1 VILEVSQPYSNHN
14 GGQLAFGP
22 DGFLYIAVG
31 DGGSGGD
38 PQGNGQNLSTLLG
51 SILRI
56 DIDKQEGELKY
67 AIPAGNPFAGN
78 NDGYREEIFA
88 YGLRNPWRI
97 SFDLSSGRLW
107 AGDVGQNSYEEVDVI
122 EKGKNYGWNI
132 MEGKHCYSPPSNCT
146 QSGLTLPV
154 FDYGRAEGI
163 SITGGYVYRGPNLK
177 GLVGKYI
184 YADYGSKIVWAY
196 DYSSKSNTLLFKA
209 GFNIPTFGIDEDKE
223 LYLCGFDGKVYK
235 MLEEL

>member
-1 VILEVSQPYSNHN
+1 
-14 GGQLAFGP
+14 
-22 DGFLYIAVG
+22 
-31 DGGSGGD
+31 
-38 PQGNGQNLSTLLG
+38 
-51 SILRI
+51 
-56 DIDKQEGELKY
+56 
-67 AIPAGNPFAGN
+67 
-78 NDGYREEIFA
+78 
-88 YGLRNPWRI
+88 
-97 SFDLSSGRLW
+97 
-107 AGDVGQNSYEEVDVI
+107 
-122 EKGKNYGWNI
+122 
-132 MEGKHCYSPPSNCT
+132 
-146 QSGLTLPV
+146 LPV